1 MAGVPL
7 GQLHSQMEAIQI
19 AQKAR
24 PTSGRAASG
33 LKAELPRTPGRPFN
47 GRVSEKLLIALLSK
61 SDVYREY
68 EHAFVAGTGLPL
80 KLHAPEMITVIRHAR
95 HQENPFCALMAK
107 TSQWCTATYVLQ
119 RKVERA
125 AQHAPKTLQCFAWLC
140 ETTVPVRVGANV
152 IAFLQT
158 GQILLHRPDQ
168 ARFDEIARTLKLWNS
183 PVDLKK
189 LEESWFNSRVLTSR
203 QYEALVHLLDIF
215 AHQLAACSN
224 ALILDSQPQQTP
236 AISKAC
242 TFITDHCGEDMSLAA
257 MARIANMSAN
267 YFSGKFAEATGMNFV
282 EYVTRTRIEKACA
295 LLQNPDLRISEIAFD
310 VGFQS
315 LSQFNR
321 GFKQVSGKC
330 PRDYRDAL
338 ANA

>member
-1 MAGVPL
+1 MKGKKIVRNAL
-7 GQLHSQMEAIQI
+7 TS
-19 AQKAR
+19 
-24 PTSGRAASG
+24 SGRAASES
-33 LKAELPRTPGRPFN
+33 KVVSVRTGGRPVN
-47 GRVSEKLLIALLSK
+47 GKVSEKALIGVLSK

-68 EHAFVAGTGLPL
+68 EHAFIAATGLPL
-80 KLHAPEMITVIRHAR
+80 KLHAPDMISIIRYVR
-95 HQENPFCALMAK
+95 SQENPFCTLMAK
-107 TSQWCTATYVLQ
+107 TNQWCTASYMLQ

-125 AQHAPKTLQCFAWLC
+125 AQHAPKTLKCFAGLC
-140 ETTVPVRVGANV
+140 ETTVPVRMGTNV

-168 ARFDEIARTLKLWNS
+168 VRFDEIVRTLNLWNS

-189 LEESWFNSRVLTSR
+189 LEGAWFNSRVLARS
-203 QYEALVHLLDIF
+203 QYEALIRLLDIF

-224 ALILDSQPQQTP
+224 ALILDSQPQQRQ

-242 TFITDHCGEDMSLAA
+242 TFITDHCGDDMSLAA

-295 LLQNPDLRISEIAFD
+295 LLQNPNLRISEIAFD

-321 GFKQVSGKC
+321 GFRQVSGQC
-330 PRDYRDAL
+330 PRDYRDSL
-338 ANA
+338 SNA